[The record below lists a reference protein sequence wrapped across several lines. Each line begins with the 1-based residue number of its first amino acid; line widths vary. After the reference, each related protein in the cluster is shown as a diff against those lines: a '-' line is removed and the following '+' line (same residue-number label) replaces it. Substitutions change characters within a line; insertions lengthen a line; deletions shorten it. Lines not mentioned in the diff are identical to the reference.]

1 MIKWTTID
9 SWKEDWKYNNIKLTK
24 KRRTKIMKIQVYA
37 AIATRGEE
45 EMLIH
50 ADLNR
55 GLTNLKRDAFLMKNI
70 DWSAEV
76 YQVSVDIK
84 VKHEEREV
92 LADEQVSD
100 TTNIP
105 QRAVDK
111 IAKDYVNE
119 SNDLLEKG
127 DIIR

>member
-1 MIKWTTID
+1 
-9 SWKEDWKYNNIKLTK
+9 
-24 KRRTKIMKIQVYA
+24 MKIQVYA

-105 QRAVDK
+105 QRAVTTGET
-111 IAKDYVNE
+111 ITKDYKDYIKE